1 MTRLC
6 CKSSAKGGLVQGRC
20 HLSALPW
27 SLCRQPGLNR
37 FSEVLTSQS
46 GCPGRTK
53 GIPAAVPG
61 FLSSGVFLSVIQPL
75 SGLVPIVLCVAVG
88 IPANVPFLTREHF

>member
-1 MTRLC
+1 M
-6 CKSSAKGGLVQGRC
+6 
-20 HLSALPW
+20 PW
-27 SLCRQPGLNR
+27 PY
-37 FSEVLTSQS
+37 
-46 GCPGRTK
+46 K